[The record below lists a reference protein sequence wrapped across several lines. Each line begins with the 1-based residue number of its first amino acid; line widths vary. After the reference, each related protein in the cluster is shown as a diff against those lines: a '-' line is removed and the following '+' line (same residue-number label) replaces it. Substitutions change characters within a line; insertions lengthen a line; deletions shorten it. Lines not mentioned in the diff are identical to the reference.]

1 MNTSAR
7 LALAIPLALALAAC
21 GDTTEVDDRV
31 VETDDVEAPV
41 DVTLPKVDVEYP
53 EVPLDAR
60 GTVEYAGTYEL
71 HNRDGQIDRITLG
84 DDGTYTWI
92 APDGTED
99 TGEFTWG
106 EDNSRILITRDG
118 ETNAFAVAE
127 GVLYRLPEESAPLAG
142 ERSEETTWRRSHP
155 TSTDGTQADGNQA
168 DRPGE

>member
-1 MNTSAR
+1 MNTTAAR
-7 LALAIPLALALAAC
+7 LALAAPLALALAAC

-41 DVTLPKVDVEYP
+41 NVNLPEVPVEYP

-60 GTVEYAGTYEL
+60 GTVDYAGTYEL
-71 HNRDGQIDRITLG
+71 HNRDGGVSTITLEA
-84 DDGTYTWI
+84 DGTYVWR
-92 APDGTED
+92 APDETET
-99 TGEFTWG
+99 TGEYTWG

-127 GVLYRLPEESAPLAG
+127 DVLYRLPTEDAPLAG
-142 ERSEETTWRRSHP
+142 ERSEETTWRRSDP
-155 TSTDGTQADGNQA
+155 TPTDGNQA